1 MNYKNKMLTVKDS
14 TELAQGGLQV
24 DLLEGGV
31 GGLLD
36 RIIEHQV
43 SL

>member
-1 MNYKNKMLTVKDS
+1 MFRVKDPA
-14 TELAQGGLQV
+14 ELAQGRLQV

-36 RIIEHQV
+36 RIIGHQV
-43 SL
+43 SLTNNY